1 MYKAR
6 LLKNGQTV
14 AIKIQ
19 RPNTEDIVALDLF
32 VLRWWA
38 GNFYNNIFSLL
49 GRDINLQ
56 SVMDDF
62 GNLLYAEIDVS
73 LVDCILVLSSSK
85 LTCSYCI

>member
-1 MYKAR
+1 M
-6 LLKNGQTV
+6 